1 MNSDRHWALGDPPLP
16 PNAQECVKRLRALA
30 RWYRAGTST
39 LMTGSDMVVFD
50 CAADELERAE
60 LNLRAADTA
69 LAETQAR
76 YEKDIRALNA
86 RLGGVIDARNTF
98 VAGACTAEQLC
109 DKIDAA
115 IFGYSLSQPNPP
127 SFHPNLV
134 AFAPEEI

>member
-1 MNSDRHWALGDPPLP
+1 
-16 PNAQECVKRLRALA
+16 
-30 RWYRAGTST
+30 
-39 LMTGSDMVVFD
+39 MVVFD

-60 LNLRAADTA
+60 LTLRAGDAA

-76 YEKDIRALNA
+76 YEKDLRALYA
-86 RLGGVIDARNTF
+86 RSGKIIDARNMF

-115 IFGYSLSQPNPP
+115 ILGDSLSTPCPP

-134 AFAPEEI
+134 AFAPEDT